1 MEIIL
6 FASRLTHQLGWYFS
20 WRLDPAAEA
29 TVAFTQT
36 WTHLQGFTHPP
47 WCLLLPTLAKIQ
59 REKAKIVVLTLLWRT
74 QPWYPLL
81 LQLLIDISLLIP
93 AQENIVIYPPQQE
106 FIMLAG
112 VPWLVVWPL
121 SGVRKDQEVFQ
132 KRLQGFWYPPR
143 EVRQHQHT
151 SLWNWDPIRSPIADI
166 MNFLA
171 SLFEQGYQ
179 YQSVNSYRSAISS
192 VHEKVDGEEVGKH
205 PLVSR
210 MMKGIFNERPPWSK
224 YGSVWKVEVVFSW
237 FKD

>member
-1 MEIIL
+1 
-6 FASRLTHQLGWYFS
+6 
-20 WRLDPAAEA
+20 
-29 TVAFTQT
+29 
-36 WTHLQGFTHPP
+36 
-47 WCLLLPTLAKIQ
+47 
-59 REKAKIVVLTLLWRT
+59 
-74 QPWYPLL
+74 
-81 LQLLIDISLLIP
+81 
-93 AQENIVIYPPQQE
+93 
-106 FIMLAG
+106 
-112 VPWLVVWPL
+112 
-121 SGVRKDQEVFQ
+121 
-132 KRLQGFWYPPR
+132 
-143 EVRQHQHT
+143 
-151 SLWNWDPIRSPIADI
+151 